1 MYNPYLRMKNYYYFF
16 VITVMLIF
24 IPFFINNKEV
34 SNYLDESYLQITN
47 LLLVAEFAL
56 QVSEHP

>member
-1 MYNPYLRMKNYYYFF
+1 
-16 VITVMLIF
+16 MLIF

>member
-1 MYNPYLRMKNYYYFF
+1 MTIYLFIYLF
-16 VITVMLIF
+16 VITAMLIF
-24 IPFFINNKEV
+24 IPCFINNKEV

-56 QVSEHP
+56 QVSEPP